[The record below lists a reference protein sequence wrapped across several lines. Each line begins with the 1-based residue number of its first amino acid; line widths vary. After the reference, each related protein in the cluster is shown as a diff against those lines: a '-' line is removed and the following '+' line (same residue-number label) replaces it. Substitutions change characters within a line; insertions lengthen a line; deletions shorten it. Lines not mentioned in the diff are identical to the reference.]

1 MIDLLAEPYDR
12 VTQLNW
18 LYFCGIC
25 QLIPLKLWL
34 NTAQGCNHQSICMPQ
49 LQPSLP
55 GGVVHWVPEQLNMKA
70 VTGACKYCLNHHMY
84 ADDTQMIEQT
94 TIPGIPGTI
103 MKLQSCIEAT
113 QEWCKSRR
121 LQLNPAKTE
130 LIWFGSKANLKK
142 MADLD
147 LNLYIGADVI
157 KPVSVV
163 RDLGVFLDSELSMR
177 HHINTVVRSCFF
189 HLRRLKSV
197 RRILGAE
204 VTSGLV
210 SAFVTTRLD
219 YCNSVLAG
227 LPQSKID
234 PLQRVQNA
242 AARLVAGTG
251 TRDHIT
257 PVLRSLHWLPI
268 KFRIIYKLCVLMH
281 LVRVGR
287 SPAYLSDMMTSVAD
301 LPGRERLRSSSSFQY
316 ELPRLKLK
324 FGERSFSFSGP
335 KAWNSLPSNLQELTN
350 TDTFKKL
357 LKTHLFKLA
366 FGELE
371 WLCWCTIGH
380 CRCNW
385 RMKWRNVM

>member
-1 MIDLLAEPYDR
+1 MLQVLRDRFCVEGRALEWFESYLCDRTQTYQVNDQQSRPRKVDCGVPQGSVLGPQKFIAYTEDLEELIDE
-12 VTQLNW
+12 
-18 LYFCGIC
+18 
-25 QLIPLKLWL
+25 
-34 NTAQGCNHQSICMPQ
+34 
-49 LQPSLP
+49 
-55 GGVVHWVPEQLNMKA
+55 
-70 VTGACKYCLNHHMY
+70 YCRNHHMY

-142 MADLD
+142 MDHLD

-227 LPQSKID
+227 LPQSTID

-287 SPAYLSDMMTSVAD
+287 SPAYLSDMMTPVAD

-371 WLCWCTIGH
+371 
-380 CRCNW
+380 
-385 RMKWRNVM
+385 

>member
-1 MIDLLAEPYDR
+1 
-12 VTQLNW
+12 
-18 LYFCGIC
+18 
-25 QLIPLKLWL
+25 
-34 NTAQGCNHQSICMPQ
+34 
-49 LQPSLP
+49 
-55 GGVVHWVPEQLNMKA
+55 
-70 VTGACKYCLNHHMY
+70 MY
-84 ADDTQMIEQT
+84 AEDTQMIEQT

-130 LIWFGSKANLKK
+130 LIWFGSKANVKK
-142 MADLD
+142 IADLD
-147 LNLYIGADVI
+147 LSLYIGADVI

-163 RDLGVFLDSELSMR
+163 RNLGVFLDSELSMR

-197 RRILGAE
+197 QRILGAE
-204 VTSGLV
+204 VTSGVV

-227 LPQSKID
+227 LPQSTID
-234 PLQRVQNA
+234 PLQRVENA
-242 AARLVAGTG
+242 AARLVAGIG

-257 PVLRSLHWLPI
+257 PVLQSLHWLPI

-301 LPGRERLRSSSSFQY
+301 LPGRERLRSSSSFRY

-371 WLCWCTIGH
+371 
-380 CRCNW
+380 
-385 RMKWRNVM
+385 